1 MALKVIGA
9 GLGRTGTLSLKLA
22 LTQIGY
28 GPCYHMAEVF
38 PHPHRVQ
45 HWNDITEGKAPDW
58 DAVFEGFV
66 ATVDWP
72 ACNYYKEL
80 MAKYPDAKVLLSVR
94 PDAEKWFASTQATI
108 FSDDL
113 NRANGAV
120 PFIPKII
127 SAIVGPDRHDKAACI
142 AAYERH
148 NAEVRAYVPKEKL
161 LEFTPEMGWEPL
173 CKWLGVPVPD
183 TPYPRVNTTEDFQA
197 RRVLQQA
204 QQQS

>member
-22 LTQIGY
+22 LTQLGF

-38 PHPHRVQ
+38 PHPERVQ
-45 HWNDITEGKAPDW
+45 HWNDIAAGKTPDW
-58 DAVFEGFV
+58 DAVFAGFN

-94 PDAEKWFASTQATI
+94 PSAEKWFASTQATI
-108 FSDDL
+108 FGDQIA
-113 NRANGAV
+113 ANAP
-120 PFIPKII
+120 PFIPKILGD
-127 SAIVGPDRHDKAACI
+127 IVGPDRHDKAACI

-148 NAEVRAYVPKEKL
+148 NAEVRAYVPKDKL
-161 LEFTPEMGWEPL
+161 LEFTPDMGWEPL
-173 CKWLGVPVPD
+173 CKWLGVAVPE

-197 RRVLQQA
+197 RRVQQQA
-204 QQQS
+204 KQS